1 MNEPKTGQE
10 VETPQTPQL
19 EIQGIEFE
27 APTLLIPQ
35 PKVDSDLVEPAPKEG
50 QTEYYKPIGARVLI
64 EPYTISSTT
73 AFEGLVLPQTQD
85 KPTNV
90 GIVRE
95 IGTAFLDKGVRSFYP
110 FDIGTTVVFNP
121 SGAIEILKDMKR
133 LFIVDC
139 EQVIATK
146 EIKDVVSEEQATE
159 LFNQWREAAVPTPE
173 QMAAAA
179 FPVAT
184 GSVVPSAPVVRDCNS
199 IPASA
204 E

>member
-1 MNEPKTGQE
+1 MNEVKTSQE
-10 VETPQTPQL
+10 VDQAPENPELQ
-19 EIQGIEFE
+19 IQGIEIE

-35 PKVDSDLVEPAPKEG
+35 PRVDHDFVEPAPLAG

-64 EPYTISSTT
+64 EPYTISATT

-90 GIVRE
+90 GLVRE
-95 IGTAFLDKGVRSFYP
+95 IGTAFIDKGVRSFYP

-146 EIKDVVSEEQATE
+146 EIKDIEKIVH
-159 LFNQWREAAVPTPE
+159 
-173 QMAAAA
+173 
-179 FPVAT
+179 
-184 GSVVPSAPVVRDCNS
+184 DCNS
-199 IPASA
+199 IPAIA